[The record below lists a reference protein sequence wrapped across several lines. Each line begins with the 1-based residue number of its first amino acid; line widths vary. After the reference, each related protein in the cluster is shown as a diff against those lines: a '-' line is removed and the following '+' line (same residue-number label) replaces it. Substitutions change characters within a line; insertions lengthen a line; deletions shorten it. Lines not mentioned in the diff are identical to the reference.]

1 MTTGAAGPALL
12 DLADAAIWQ
21 DLHTPLRLARER
33 HPVAFTT
40 GGERI
45 VLRYADVEALSSDA
59 RIVSNAVPIV
69 TRHGVTTGPLLAWW
83 RRMLTNQNGPE
94 HVRLRAL
101 VSRAFTPRRIESQ
114 RPRIRE
120 LAVGLVRARID
131 RDEIEFIDDVAD
143 VLPIVLMCEIL
154 GVDAAGHPDFA
165 RWSTDLGRALTHVMT
180 PETLLAGDEAATRLG
195 AAVAEL
201 LAERRTRPGDDLL
214 SALLAASEQ
223 GPDRFAEEDLVTLV
237 INLLFGGHD
246 TSRSMLSIGMALLL
260 QHPAELARL
269 RSDPTLA
276 ASAGEEILRF
286 EPLIAVLAR
295 EPLEDLELGGV
306 VLPKGEMLLLSTVAA
321 NRDPAVFSAP
331 DRFDVARRGPRSFS
345 FGWGPHHCLGAA
357 LARAEIQEALPA
369 LLEAFD
375 FELCEEPR
383 WVPFVAIRRLDRVRV
398 RVRSR

>member
-21 DLHTPLRLARER
+21 DLHTPLRLAREQ

-195 AAVAEL
+195 TAVAEL

-295 EPLEDLELGGV
+295 EPLEDLELGSV
-306 VLPKGEMLLLSTVAA
+306 VLPKGEMLLLSTVSA

>member
-1 MTTGAAGPALL
+1 
-12 DLADAAIWQ
+12 
-21 DLHTPLRLARER
+21 
-33 HPVAFTT
+33 
-40 GGERI
+40 
-45 VLRYADVEALSSDA
+45 
-59 RIVSNAVPIV
+59 
-69 TRHGVTTGPLLAWW
+69 
-83 RRMLTNQNGPE
+83 
-94 HVRLRAL
+94 
-101 VSRAFTPRRIESQ
+101 
-114 RPRIRE
+114 
-120 LAVGLVRARID
+120 
-131 RDEIEFIDDVAD
+131 
-143 VLPIVLMCEIL
+143 MCEIL

-306 VLPKGEMLLLSTVAA
+306 VLPKGEMLLLSTVSA

>member
-1 MTTGAAGPALL
+1 MAAAEPAVL

-33 HPVAFTT
+33 HPVALTP
-40 GGERI
+40 GGERL
-45 VLRYADVEALSSDA
+45 VLRYADVEALSSDP

-69 TRHGVTTGPLLAWW
+69 TRHGVTGGPLLAWW

-131 RDEIEFIDDVAD
+131 RGEIELIEAVTD

-154 GVDAAGHPDFA
+154 GVDAEGHPDFA
-165 RWSTDLGRALTHVMT
+165 RWSTDLGRALTQVMT
-180 PETLLAGDEAATRLG
+180 PETLRAGDEAATRLG
-195 AAVAEL
+195 AAVAAL
-201 LAERRTRPGDDLL
+201 LSERRARPGDDLL
-214 SALLAASEQ
+214 SALVAASEQ

-260 QHPAELARL
+260 QHPRELARL
-269 RSDPTLA
+269 RSEPSLA
-276 ASAGEEILRF
+276 ASAGEEILRC
-286 EPLIAVLAR
+286 EPPIAVLAR
-295 EPLEDLELGGV
+295 EPVEDIELGGV
-306 VLPKGEMLLLSTVAA
+306 VLPKGEMVLLSVLSA
-321 NRDPAVFSAP
+321 NRDPRVFSEP
-331 DRFDVARRGPRSFS
+331 DRFDVARRSPRAFH

-357 LARAEIQEALPA
+357 LARAEVQEAIPA

-375 FELCEEPR
+375 FELCEAPR
-383 WVPFVAIRRLDRVRV
+383 WVPFAAIRRLEGVRV
-398 RVRSR
+398 RVLAR